1 VPYTDALTGKQ
12 LAPANVIIVYAEHK
26 NSSIVEDTL
35 GNVALLINLVG
46 KGRVQVFRDGVMV
59 EGSWQRDQPAQLM
72 RYVAADG
79 ADIALRP
86 GQSWVQIVP
95 TDYQIK
101 VE

>member
-1 VPYTDALTGKQ
+1 MVWW
-12 LAPANVIIVYAEHK
+12 
-26 NSSIVEDTL
+26 
-35 GNVALLINLVG
+35 VG
-46 KGRVQVFRDGVMV
+46 SGRAQVFRDGVMV